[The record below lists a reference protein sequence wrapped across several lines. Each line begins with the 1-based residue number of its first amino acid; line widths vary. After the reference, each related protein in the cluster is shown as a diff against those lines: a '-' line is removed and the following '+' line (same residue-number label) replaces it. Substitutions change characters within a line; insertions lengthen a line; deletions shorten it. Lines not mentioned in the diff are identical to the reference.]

1 MEVFYSLTPYSQ
13 PKNLS
18 GYCLGKSSHF
28 YSKPSAAFMRNVCVV
43 GSNIPKINI
52 TARKF
57 GQFFPRAPV
66 VEDVGGEYL
75 LESNKVKTLA
85 GVN

>member
-1 MEVFYSLTPYSQ
+1 
-13 PKNLS
+13 
-18 GYCLGKSSHF
+18 
-28 YSKPSAAFMRNVCVV
+28 MRNACVV